1 MPTSKEKLEAVLQQ
15 VDNKA
20 AELAVL
26 KPLKPA
32 DEEKL
37 WKKFRLEWNFNSN
50 HIEGNTLTY
59 SETELLLIFD
69 QTPAEAHTLRELE
82 EMKAH
87 DVAVEL
93 IRQWA
98 STPERELS
106 EADIRSLNQTILVR
120 PFWKEAVTP
129 DGQSTRRLITVGEY
143 KKQPNS
149 VRLPNG
155 EIFHY
160 TAPEE
165 VQREMGELMEW
176 YRKEVSLLHSA
187 VAAALLHYRFVRIH
201 PFDDGN
207 GRISRLLLNY
217 HLLRNGLPPVVIKST
232 DKQNYLF
239 ALQRADVGD
248 LDAFCVYIAEQLLWS
263 LELSIKAA
271 QGKSVEEAEDWQK
284 EVELLKR
291 KTITEL
297 HSKHVLREEDIR
309 QTSIRWFERNFPTLV
324 KAMEEKVG
332 VFSRFFKKSRTKI
345 LAQKYQGG
353 ETSYSISE
361 ISWPEIVQ
369 GILEG
374 SYSTRLTFQ
383 YEFDDLIDGLSNLSI
398 PQKASVDIFLDG
410 PKQEIRII
418 SHTPKRPVKNI
429 SLFENLN
436 VETDL
441 VPINE
446 LGIYLFEQIEE
457 ALKKHKNAI

>member
-15 VDNKA
+15 VVDKT
-20 AELAVL
+20 AELAAL

-32 DEEKL
+32 DEERL

-50 HIEGNTLTY
+50 HIEGNTLSY
-59 SETELLLIFD
+59 SETKLLLIFD
-69 QTPAEAHTLRELE
+69 QTPAEPHTLRELE

-98 STPERELS
+98 ASPERELT
-106 EADIRSLNQTILVR
+106 ETYIRSLNQIILVR
-120 PFWKEAVTP
+120 PFWKDAVTP
-129 DGQSTRRLITVGEY
+129 DRQPTRRLISVGEY

-149 VRLPNG
+149 VILPNG
-155 EIFHY
+155 EKFQY

-176 YRKEVSLLHSA
+176 YRSEGPSLHPVLT
-187 VAAALLHYRFVRIH
+187 AALLHYRFVRIH

-217 HLLRNGLPPVVIKST
+217 HLLRNGLPPIVIKSS

-239 ALQRADVGD
+239 ALQKADVGD
-248 LDAFCVYIAEQLLWS
+248 LDAFCVYVAEQLLWS
-263 LELSIKAA
+263 LNLSIKAA
-271 QGKSVEEAEDWQK
+271 KGESVEEAGDWEKQ
-284 EVELLKR
+284 VELLKR
-291 KTITEL
+291 KTTAEL
-297 HSKHVLREEDIR
+297 KIKDRIAEKEIR
-309 QTSIRWFERNFPTLV
+309 QVATLWFERNFPTLV

-332 VFSRFFKKSRTKI
+332 VFSRFFKKSRVRI
-345 LAQKYQGG
+345 LVQQIQGV

-374 SYSTRLTFQ
+374 IYSTRITLQ
-383 YEFDDLIDGLSNLSI
+383 YEFDDLIDEVAKLAV
-398 PQKASVDIFLDG
+398 PQQASVDILLNDQ
-410 PKQEIRII
+410 KQEVSITG
-418 SHTPKRPVKNI
+418 HTSERPVIKI
-429 SLFENLN
+429 SLFEHLN
-436 VETDL
+436 HEADL
-441 VPINE
+441 APISA
-446 LGIYLFEQIEE
+446 LGVYFFEQIEE